1 MKIKEVV
8 DALERFAPLPLQE
21 GYDNSGLQIGL
32 TEVEVS
38 GALLCLDVTEEVVD
52 EAIRKG
58 CNMIV
63 SHHPLIFRKL
73 AHISGQTYIERC
85 VIKAIKND
93 IVIVAMHTNIDSAFG
108 GVNHKIAEKIGLSDV
123 RFIGEEK
130 QVDDVNGG
138 TGVIGRLSE
147 SMSSADFIQHLKQV
161 FNADCVHTNGLLNRP
176 IETVAICGGAGSFLL
191 NEALRANADAFVT
204 GEMSYHDYF
213 GHTQDIQIAVL
224 GHYES
229 EQFTTEVFRSILEP
243 MGVKCH
249 TTEVCTN
256 PIVTF

>member
-1 MKIKEVV
+1 MV

-52 EAIRKG
+52 EAVKKG
-58 CNMIV
+58 CNMIL

-93 IVIVAMHTNIDSAFG
+93 IVIVSMHTNIDSAFG
-108 GVNHKIAEKIGLSDV
+108 GVNHKIAEKIGLSEV
-123 RFIGEEK
+123 RFIGGEK
-130 QVDDVNGG
+130 LVDGINGG
-138 TGVIGRLSE
+138 NGVVGRLPE
-147 SMSSADFIQHLKQV
+147 SMASEDFVQHLKQV
-161 FNADCVHTNGLLNRP
+161 FKADCVQTNGLLDRP

-191 NEALRANADAFVT
+191 GEALRVKADAFVT

-213 GHTQDIQIAVL
+213 GHTKDIQIAVL
-224 GHYES
+224 GHYQS
-229 EQFTTEVFRSILEP
+229 EQFTTEVFCSILEP
-243 MGVKCH
+243 MGVKCL
-249 TTEVCTN
+249 TTAVYTN
-256 PIVTF
+256 PIVNY

>member
-52 EAIRKG
+52 EAIRRG

-93 IVIVAMHTNIDSAFG
+93 IVIVSMHTNIDSAFG
-108 GVNHKIAEKIGLSDV
+108 GVNHKIAEKIGLSEV

-130 QVDDVNGG
+130 MVDDVNGG
-138 TGVIGRLSE
+138 TGVIGRLPE
-147 SMSSADFIQHLKQV
+147 SMSSADFIQHLKRV
-161 FNADCVHTNGLLNRP
+161 FNAGCVHTNGLLSRE

-191 NEALRANADAFVT
+191 GEALRAKADAFVT

-243 MGVKCH
+243 MGIKCH

-256 PIVTF
+256 PIVNC